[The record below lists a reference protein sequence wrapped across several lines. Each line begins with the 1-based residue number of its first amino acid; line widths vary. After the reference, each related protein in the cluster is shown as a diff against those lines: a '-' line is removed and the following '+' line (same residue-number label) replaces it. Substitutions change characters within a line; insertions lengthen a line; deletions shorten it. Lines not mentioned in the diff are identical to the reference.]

1 MADIV
6 DVAIGDGRFKT
17 LCAAVTAADLVDT
30 LKGAGPFTVFAPTDE
45 AFGKL
50 PQGTVES
57 LLQDI
62 PKLKTILLYHV
73 VSGQH
78 MAEDVVEED
87 SLTSAANQS
96 IPLDTSNGVMVGGA
110 MVTQADIECDNGVI
124 HVIDSVMMPQVQ
136 AKV

>member
-17 LCAAVTAADLVDT
+17 LCAAVTAAGLADT
-30 LKGAGPFTVFAPTDE
+30 LKGSGPFTVFAPTDE

-73 VSGQH
+73 VSGQY
-78 MAEDVVEED
+78 MAEDVVEEE
-87 SLTSAANQS
+87 SLASAANQS
-96 IPLDTSNGVMVGGA
+96 IPVDTSNGVMVGGA

-136 AKV
+136 ART

>member
-17 LCAAVTAADLVDT
+17 LCAAVTAAGLVDT

-73 VSGQH
+73 VSGHH
-78 MAEDVVEED
+78 MAEDVVEEE
-87 SLTSAANQS
+87 SLASAADQS
-96 IPLDTSNGVMVGGA
+96 IPVDTSNGVMVGGA

-124 HVIDSVMMPQVQ
+124 HVIDSVMMPKVQ
-136 AKV
+136 ART